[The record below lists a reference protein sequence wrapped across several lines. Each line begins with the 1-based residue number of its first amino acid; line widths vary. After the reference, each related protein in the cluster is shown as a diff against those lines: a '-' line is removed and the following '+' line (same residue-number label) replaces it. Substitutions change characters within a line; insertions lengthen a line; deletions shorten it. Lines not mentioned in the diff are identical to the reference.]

1 MGVTSPTGN
10 LQASSSQDRARVT
23 TLLSRVAQTAR
34 PWAMMVL
41 MVLSDLISL
50 GLSWGIGM
58 SLRFW
63 LIGGFDSPR
72 YFRLWPVLFLWVLT
86 FGIMGLYR
94 GGGVTG
100 RIFITP
106 VEELRRITVGTT
118 WAFITVV
125 AGTFLLQGG
134 LFYSRLVLGIAW
146 LASLVLVPCGRAVV
160 RNCFAHRAWWGSAA
174 VIFGAG
180 KTARDV
186 VHILQQQPGLGLKP
200 VAVLTDTPCTER
212 DIYGVPILGGLEW
225 ARKLGREREI
235 PYCIVALDEDSNRRL
250 FEIHKDYG
258 GCFPH
263 MMVIPGLGGLA
274 SLWIVARDVGGILG
288 LEIRHNLLITTNR
301 WLKRSLDLAIAIPL
315 LVLMAPLLLL
325 LVGWIWLVNPGPAFY
340 SQEREGFQGRR
351 LCVRKLRTMYVDAAA
366 RLEKLL
372 KEDPELRAE
381 WQRYYKLK
389 DDPRVLPGVG
399 WFLRKFS
406 LDELPQLWDVIVGTM
421 SMVGPR
427 PFPSYHLEAFDEE
440 FRSLRRS
447 VLPGITGL
455 WQVSARS
462 EGDLAVQQRLD
473 TYYIRNWSLWLD
485 LYLMARSFW
494 VVVSGRGAY

>member
-1 MGVTSPTGN
+1 MGVTSLTGD
-10 LQASSSQDRARVT
+10 LQASSSQDGAGVA
-23 TLLSRVAQTAR
+23 TLLSRMAQTAR

-174 VIFGAG
+174 VIFG
-180 KTARDV
+180 
-186 VHILQQQPGLGLKP
+186 
-200 VAVLTDTPCTER
+200 
-212 DIYGVPILGGLEW
+212 
-225 ARKLGREREI
+225 
-235 PYCIVALDEDSNRRL
+235 
-250 FEIHKDYG
+250 
-258 GCFPH
+258 
-263 MMVIPGLGGLA
+263 
-274 SLWIVARDVGGILG
+274 
-288 LEIRHNLLITTNR
+288 
-301 WLKRSLDLAIAIPL
+301 
-315 LVLMAPLLLL
+315 
-325 LVGWIWLVNPGPAFY
+325 
-340 SQEREGFQGRR
+340 
-351 LCVRKLRTMYVDAAA
+351 
-366 RLEKLL
+366 
-372 KEDPELRAE
+372 
-381 WQRYYKLK
+381 
-389 DDPRVLPGVG
+389 
-399 WFLRKFS
+399 
-406 LDELPQLWDVIVGTM
+406 
-421 SMVGPR
+421 
-427 PFPSYHLEAFDEE
+427 
-440 FRSLRRS
+440 
-447 VLPGITGL
+447 
-455 WQVSARS
+455 
-462 EGDLAVQQRLD
+462 
-473 TYYIRNWSLWLD
+473 
-485 LYLMARSFW
+485 
-494 VVVSGRGAY
+494 